1 MIEHTAQEETTT
13 TTIAETGTQQ
23 AAGSNDRVNLADAR
37 HQAPSIDL
45 LKAHVALLEKEV
57 ILSQQGDL
65 FRLVQHHY
73 YRLQTWHDQH
83 TGWRVQRSSTVIR
96 LIRQTSATTPGYL
109 YERLKEPRDFACLT
123 WILWYAENRQISGRG
138 NDQQFLLSQLA
149 EQIQERS
156 AQLMH
161 NSTAGTDLSCPP
173 DLQSGSPDTINR
185 SLQGINNESP
195 LDFRKPADRYSIQR
209 ALHYLEGLGGLQLVD
224 GQTREW
230 VEQASGADVLYE
242 FTDVTRSLVSALN
255 IQLVEEVSTRLREP
269 AAALQPT
276 RLPGINTAP
285 LPRAWRALLLGPA
298 LFKFD
303 DPQAFRELLTHADAV
318 ANELLE
324 TFGWLL
330 DIRRDYACVVRE
342 SGSSSGPVK
351 VLTPYATNDQITL
364 LMCTMIRERVSSGAW
379 PAPDM
384 YGCMCVANEDMTEL
398 FYAVRERYGENW
410 GNEARN
416 KSSQSLLNDLYRK
429 MRQIGIIR
437 GPDATGT
444 ILILPLAA
452 RYSATYEKA
461 EQETTNRRRNSKP
474 KPKQTKAAQ
483 PASLPGMI

>member
-1 MIEHTAQEETTT
+1 MTEYTAQEETTT
-13 TTIAETGTQQ
+13 ITTEATGTQQ

-96 LIRQTSATTPGYL
+96 LVRQTSATTPGYL

-149 EQIQERS
+149 EQIQEQS
-156 AQLMH
+156 AQLMPD
-161 NSTAGTDLSCPP
+161 STD
-173 DLQSGSPDTINR
+173 
-185 SLQGINNESP
+185 ESP
-195 LDFRKPADRYSIQR
+195 LDFRRPADRYSIQR

-255 IQLVEEVSTRLREP
+255 IQLVEEVSSRLHEP

-276 RLPGINTAP
+276 RLPGVNTAP
-285 LPRAWRALLLGPA
+285 LPRAWRALLLGPT

-303 DPQAFRELLTHADAV
+303 DPEAFRELLTHADTV

-342 SGSSSGPVK
+342 SGSASGPVN

-379 PAPDM
+379 PAPDS
-384 YGCMCVANEDMTEL
+384 YGCVRIANEDMTEL

-410 GNEARN
+410 GSEARN

-429 MRQIGIIR
+429 MRQVGIIR
-437 GPDATGT
+437 GPDQTGT

-461 EQETTNRRRNSKP
+461 EQETTNRRRSSSKP
-474 KPKQTKAAQ
+474 KPKSTKATPQAT
-483 PASLPGMI
+483 LPGMS

>member
-1 MIEHTAQEETTT
+1 MAEENPLQEETTDT
-13 TTIAETGTQQ
+13 NREETGAQEEPR
-23 AAGSNDRVNLADAR
+23 SNERINLASAR
-37 HQAPSIDL
+37 LQAPSIDL

-65 FRLVQHHY
+65 FRLIQHHY
-73 YRLQTWHDQH
+73 YRLQAWHDQH
-83 TGWRVQRSSTVIR
+83 TGWRVQRSSRVIR

-149 EQIQERS
+149 EQIQEQS
-156 AQLMH
+156 ALLMQD
-161 NSTAGTDLSCPP
+161 SA
-173 DLQSGSPDTINR
+173 
-185 SLQGINNESP
+185 NEAP
-195 LDFRKPADRYSIQR
+195 LDFRRPADRYSIQR
-209 ALHYLEGLGGLQLVD
+209 TLHYLEDLGGLQLVE

-230 VEQASGADVLYE
+230 IEQIGRGDVLYE
-242 FTDVTRSLVSALN
+242 FTDVVRSLVSVLN
-255 IQLVEEVSTRLREP
+255 VSLLEEVSAHLHEP
-269 AAALQPT
+269 GAALQPT
-276 RLPGINTAP
+276 RLPGVNTAP

-303 DPQAFRELLTHADAV
+303 DPQAFRELLSHADAV

-330 DIRRDYACVVRE
+330 DIRRDYACVVHG
-342 SGSSSGPVK
+342 SSSSSGPVN
-351 VLTPYATNDQITL
+351 VLTPYATNDQIAL
-364 LMCTMIRERVSSGAW
+364 LMCTMIRERISSGAW
-379 PAPDM
+379 PSPDM
-384 YGCMCVANEDMTEL
+384 YGCVRVANEDMAEL
-398 FYAVRERYGENW
+398 VYAVRERYEENW
-410 GNEARN
+410 GNEARS

-429 MRQIGIIR
+429 MRQVGIIR
-437 GPDATGT
+437 GPDETGT

-474 KPKQTKAAQ
+474 KQKQTKAAQ
-483 PASLPGMI
+483 PATLPGMA